1 MFECP
6 ICYKSRRKI
15 STLNCNHQIC
25 FFCWEKWKNKELTV
39 YERMPTCPICRAPQ
53 SNLQSPKW
61 AICIAIG
68 LTWYWYSSRLLE
80 IETMA

>member
-15 STLNCNHQIC
+15 STLNCHHEIC
-25 FFCWEKWKNKELTV
+25 FFCWEKWRKKELTV

-53 SNLQSPKW
+53 SELKSPKW
-61 AICIAIG
+61 AMCIAIG
-68 LTWYWYSSRLLE
+68 LFWYLYSSKLSE
-80 IETMA
+80 IQTMV